1 MNEKTP
7 DRKLIEQ
14 GKQIVK
20 DEELA
25 DIEYYKAIDTLLNI
39 IKT

>member
-1 MNEKTP
+1 MNEKPP